1 MVNLVPI
8 VPQAV
13 ADQFAEQM
21 KQPDLVFLTREN
33 EKRILDQAHQAGCT
47 HAWTLKLS
55 EGGKRERLCE
65 NCGLIDTDPLTVA
78 ELGQK
83 P

>member
-1 MVNLVPI
+1 MVPI
-8 VPQAV
+8 VPQNV

-21 KQPDLVFLTREN
+21 RQPDLVFLTREN
-33 EKRILDQAHQAGCT
+33 EKRILDQAHQQGCA
-47 HAWTLKLS
+47 HAWVLKLGP
-55 EGGKRERLCE
+55 EGRRESLCE
-65 NCGLIDTDPLTVA
+65 KCGLIDADSLTVA